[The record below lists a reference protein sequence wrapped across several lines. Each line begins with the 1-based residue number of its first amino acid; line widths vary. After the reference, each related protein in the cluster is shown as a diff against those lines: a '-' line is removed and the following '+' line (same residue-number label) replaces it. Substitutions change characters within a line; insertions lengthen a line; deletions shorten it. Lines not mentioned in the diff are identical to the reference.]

1 MIIKIRGLRKK
12 ELLWAFGKEVGS
24 QWRFVGVL
32 LVGALL
38 MPSPLVTGG
47 GFAPSGAQQANFA
60 ITGSTG
66 KVLALGVSER
76 AANRHPDNG

>member
-1 MIIKIRGLRKK
+1 M
-12 ELLWAFGKEVGS
+12 
-24 QWRFVGVL
+24 
-32 LVGALL
+32 GALL